1 MMEKERGNRYC
12 FGKEEKLCS
21 KQLIEKLYSSPH
33 RELFFPLSI
42 HWQFVEAPEET
53 PRVQVLVV
61 APKKKLRHAVDRNRT
76 KRVIRECYRLH
87 KQPLVDSLAHDKKH
101 ITLAINYI
109 HTSTPNFHKLSRTME
124 KLVAKLVVATSAHD

>member
-1 MMEKERGNRYC
+1 MMEVERVHSYC

-42 HWQFVEAPEET
+42 HWQYVEATEET

-76 KRVIRECYRLH
+76 KRVIRECYRLN
-87 KQPLVDSLAHDKKH
+87 KQPLIEALTQNEKH
-101 ITLAINYI
+101 ITLALNYI
-109 HTSTPNFHKLSRTME
+109 HSNTPNFHKLSKTME
-124 KLVAKLVVATSAHD
+124 KIVDKLVESLSAQ